1 MIILNLLETI
11 NLESTDS
18 DTSMIQR
25 QTIFEK
31 L

>member
-11 NLESTDS
+11 NLKSMDS

>member
-11 NLESTDS
+11 NLESMDS
-18 DTSMIQR
+18 DKSMIQR